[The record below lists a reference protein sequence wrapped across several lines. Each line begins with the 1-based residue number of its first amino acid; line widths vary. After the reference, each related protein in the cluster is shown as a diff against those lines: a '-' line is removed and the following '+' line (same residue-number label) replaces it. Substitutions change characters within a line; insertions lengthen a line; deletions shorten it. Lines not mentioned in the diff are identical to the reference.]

1 MDLLQDKKDLPSCS
15 RFIVWSEFIEL
26 TGTTPERVFEL
37 IEIGWLEP
45 VRTAENILLFQQR
58 DVYKLRKLE
67 RICMD
72 FEIDTLSGSIIID
85 LLERVDSLEKR
96 VRMLSSLY

>member
-1 MDLLQDKKDLPSCS
+1 MDLLQNKKELPSRS
-15 RFIVWSEFIEL
+15 KFIVWSEFVEL
-26 TGTTPERVFEL
+26 TGATPERIFDL
-37 IEIGWLEP
+37 IEIGWLHP
-45 VRTAENILLFQQR
+45 RRTAENILLFQQG

-85 LLERVDSLEKR
+85 LLDRVDELEKR
-96 VRMLSSLY
+96 VKMLSELY